1 VARRCRWGVRC
12 PRPGRAVLTPR
23 GGRAGAVRLA
33 ALLLVVGEASRAGT
47 PAPARLERTVYA
59 MGTQLRLEVEG
70 PSEEVL
76 RAATEAAIRESERI
90 EAACST
96 WRQDSAWSRLNA
108 AHGAEVPLDGEWL
121 TLLDTI
127 LAWNR
132 STEGAFDPVLGAL
145 IHTWGLRHGG
155 RTPSASELHAAR
167 EASGASLLLL
177 DRGRGVARLRHPQ
190 AAVEEGGFLKGYAL
204 DRMAAVLRRSGVQA
218 ALLDFGGQLLAY
230 GRPRAAS
237 LAAPEDRQRRTL
249 ELELREG
256 SLSSSGTSEHG
267 RHILDPATGE
277 RCPAWGS
284 TAVLA
289 SEGLAADVLSTALY
303 VLGPDRG
310 LAWADRHQVAAV
322 FQRPGQPPLLSER
335 FRALQSHPDVAPR
348 SSP

>member
-1 VARRCRWGVRC
+1 MDRSGTSGALGGASVGCQRV
-12 PRPGRAVLTPR
+12 PRLPR
-23 GGRAGAVRLA
+23 SSLA
-33 ALLLVVGEASRAGT
+33 ALLLLAAGASRAAA
-47 PAPARLERTVYA
+47 PAPARLERSVYA
-59 MGTQLRLEVEG
+59 MGTQLRVEVEG
-70 PSEEVL
+70 PSEEVA
-76 RAATEAAIRESERI
+76 RTATEAAIRESERI

-96 WRQDSAWSRLNA
+96 WRDDSAWSRLNTA
-108 AHGAEVPLDGEWL
+108 RGAEVPLDGEWL
-121 TLLDTI
+121 ALLDTV

-145 IHTWGLRHGG
+145 IGVWGLRHGG
-155 RTPSASELHAAR
+155 RTPTRAELEAAR
-167 EASGASLLLL
+167 EASGASLLTL
-177 DRGRGVARLRHPQ
+177 DRGRGVARLRHPR

-230 GRPRAAS
+230 GRPRSAS
-237 LAAPEDRQRRTL
+237 LAAPDDRQRSTL
-249 ELELREG
+249 ELQLREG

-310 LAWADRHQVAAV
+310 LAWANRHQVAAV
-322 FQRPGQPPLLSER
+322 FQRPGQPPLLTER